1 MGMATGNQNKTLLP
15 AGWIALAL
23 LAVSPAPSPAL
34 VTGSY
39 MYNLSNFYGS
49 LPFDWSRPYFDQRTG
64 EIYVANGGNVSIFNA
79 TGMEIY
85 TFSEGE
91 LGTIQDL
98 STDSDGNILTLSWM
112 GPDYY
117 IGRCNYRGDLL
128 KEVRVAK
135 LPGEFSDFAPNRMIH
150 RNGEI
155 YLVDRVRLRVAVVDR
170 DGVFLR
176 GYDLAP
182 LIEVKEENRLD
193 KEIFGFALD
202 GEGNMLFTV
211 PTQFSAYKL
220 TPEGKVSSF
229 GRRGS
234 GPGKFGVAAGIAS
247 DSKGNI
253 FVADTLRCVVMIFD
267 KEFQFQSEFG
277 FRGTAPG
284 RLIGPRELEVDGDK
298 RVFVT
303 QLRKRGISVYNL
315 TEN

>member
-1 MGMATGNQNKTLLP
+1 MGMATGNQKKTLLP

>member
-1 MGMATGNQNKTLLP
+1 MATGNQKKTLLP

>member
-1 MGMATGNQNKTLLP
+1 MATGNQNKTLLP

-39 MYNLSNFYGS
+39 MYNLSNFYGT

>member
-1 MGMATGNQNKTLLP
+1 MATGNQNKTLLP

-112 GPDYY
+112 GPEYY

-128 KEVRVAK
+128 KEIRVAK
-135 LPGEFSDFAPNRMIH
+135 LPGDFSDFAPNRMIH

-155 YLVDRVRLRVAVVDR
+155 YLVDRVRLRVAVIDL
-170 DGVFLR
+170 DGVFQR

-182 LIEVKEENRLD
+182 LIEVKEENRQEKD
-193 KEIFGFALD
+193 IFGFALD

-211 PTQFSAYKL
+211 PTQFAAYKV

-277 FRGTAPG
+277 FRGLAPG

-303 QLRKRGISVYNL
+303 QLRKRGICVYNL